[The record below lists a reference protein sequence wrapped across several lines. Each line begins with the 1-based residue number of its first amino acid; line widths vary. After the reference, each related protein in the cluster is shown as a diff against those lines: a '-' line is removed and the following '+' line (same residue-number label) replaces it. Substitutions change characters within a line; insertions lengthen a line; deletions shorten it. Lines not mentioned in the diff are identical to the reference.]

1 MRTGGYVRMLA
12 GVKRVC
18 LCARVSFLDWQ
29 LPLSPLPDL
38 ILILARSGLQGLT
51 IGSMWYDSE
60 TNGSWAMAPHRASP
74 MLHAFH

>member
-1 MRTGGYVRMLA
+1 MFACVRA
-12 GVKRVC
+12 
-18 LCARVSFLDWQ
+18 FDWQ
-29 LPLSPLPDL
+29 LPLNHLPDL

-60 TNGSWAMAPHRASP
+60 TNGSWAVAPHRASP